1 VTVQRNGLVLA
12 YPQKEALAMRVAVAT
27 DHAGFSL
34 KDAVIDELGKL
45 GVDALDLGQ
54 FDTTPSDFP
63 DFAELVGRA
72 IQRGDAER
80 GILLCGSGVGVCIA
94 ANKLRGV
101 RAALTH
107 DTYSAH
113 QGVEHDGMNVM
124 CLGSRIIGEAL
135 ARELVRA
142 FVQAE
147 LQTEERF
154 LRRIGKIDKL
164 EAEG

>member
-1 VTVQRNGLVLA
+1 
-12 YPQKEALAMRVAVAT
+12 MRIAVAA
-27 DHAGFSL
+27 DHAGFPL

-45 GVDALDLGQ
+45 GFDALDLGG

-63 DFAELVGRA
+63 DLAVLVGRA
-72 IQRGDAER
+72 IQSGDAER

-94 ANKLRGV
+94 ANKLHGI

-135 ARELVRA
+135 ARELVGA
-142 FVQAE
+142 FVRAE
-147 LQTEERF
+147 FQPEERF
-154 LRRIGKIDKL
+154 LRRLGKVDQL
-164 EAEG
+164 EAEGRPAQ

>member
-1 VTVQRNGLVLA
+1 
-12 YPQKEALAMRVAVAT
+12 MRIAVGT
-27 DHAGFSL
+27 DHAGFPL
-34 KDAVIDELGKL
+34 KDAILDELSNL
-45 GVDALDLGQ
+45 GVDALDLGG

-63 DFAELVGRA
+63 DFAALVGRA
-72 IQRGDAER
+72 IQSGDAER

-94 ANKLRGV
+94 ANKLHGI

-135 ARELVRA
+135 ARELVKA
-142 FVQAE
+142 FVGAE
-147 LQTEERF
+147 FQQEERF
-154 LRRIGKIDKL
+154 LRRVQKIDQL